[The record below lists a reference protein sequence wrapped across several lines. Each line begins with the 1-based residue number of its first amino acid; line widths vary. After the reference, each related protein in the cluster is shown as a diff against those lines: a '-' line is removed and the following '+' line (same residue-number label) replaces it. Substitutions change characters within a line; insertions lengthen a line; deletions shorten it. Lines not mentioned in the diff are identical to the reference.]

1 MKECYETNVGLRLGE
16 EKGWTNNLK
25 VTNPTPLFFGPYRR
39 YGVIFCI
46 MQMFH
51 KSSLP
56 ILQTF
61 QSISIVWWLKPPS
74 LNSNLILTSIYVALL
89 YWSKDNF

>member
-16 EKGWTNNLK
+16 EKGGTNNLK
-25 VTNPTPLFFGPYRR
+25 VTNPTPLFSGPYRR

-51 KSSLP
+51 KQLSPNPANISVHFNSL
-56 ILQTF
+56 
-61 QSISIVWWLKPPS
+61 
-74 LNSNLILTSIYVALL
+74 VAQA
-89 YWSKDNF
+89 SFS